1 MWLIPELKPHIS
13 ETVSWLAAGKI
24 TCVVTWL
31 GVVAAHGA
39 INNHWWPS
47 DHPQSCC
54 DLGGQGAKE
63 HLPGFYFHMTHI
75 HLFPASSSL
84 VPPPLLHFAQ
94 SSTLADSS
102 PCWFS
107 RRGCPVA
114 EEGCCPA
121 DSWLC
126 WDSWCSAKVRN
137 NDIHNNNYKSAR
149 KPGLEP
155 KDCDRL
161 TIHFI

>member
-1 MWLIPELKPHIS
+1 MWLLPELKPHIS
-13 ETVSWLAAGKI
+13 ETVSRPVAGTI

-47 DHPQSCC
+47 DHPQSRC
-54 DLGGQGAKE
+54 DLGGQRWGAPPWFLLL
-63 HLPGFYFHMTHI
+63 HDTHPPPPCLLLP
-75 HLFPASSSL
+75 LPSSL
-84 VPPPLLHFAQ
+84 ILFFTLLRAPLWLTLH
-94 SSTLADSS
+94 LAGSL
-102 PCWFS
+102 
-107 RRGCPVA
+107 VV

-137 NDIHNNNYKSAR
+137 NGIHNSNNNSAR
-149 KPGLEP
+149 QPGLEP
-155 KDCDRL
+155 EDCNRL
-161 TIHFI
+161 TVHCI